1 METTLSSIEPLI
13 ARAEKYGKTTFQLLK
28 LKSLQ
33 QTSAVTSSLISR
45 LFFVIVLSLF
55 AFTLTTTVALLL
67 GDLLG
72 HNYYGF
78 FIVAGF
84 YGIIGIVLYFIHP
97 FVKTRINNSIIT
109 QLLN

>member
-1 METTLSSIEPLI
+1 METTLNSIEPLI
-13 ARAEKYGKTTFQLLK
+13 ERAEKYGKTTFQLLK

-33 QTSAVTSSLISR
+33 QTSSVTSSLISR
-45 LFFVIVLSLF
+45 LFFVIILSLF
-55 AFTLTTTVALLL
+55 AFALTTAVALWL

-78 FIVAGF
+78 FIVAGL
-84 YGIIGIVLYFIHP
+84 YGISGIVLYFIHP
-97 FVKTRINNSIIT
+97 FVKKRINNSIIT